1 MNDRSYSKEDI
12 HRARGNAI
20 ASPDPDTSF
29 FLGPTSESDE
39 VYAFAHKLDALLF
52 LKGYFGDYLAGSE
65 QNALQT
71 EIKKVED
78 TGSDAG
84 TGGLS
89 DILDTNDTLDIFAE
103 GYWEEFVE
111 RSVEFWPEWAE
122 NFLDTISGSALWDDL
137 GDTDPDFDIPE
148 DSVDAFDNPAGHFL
162 FSEPPE
168 DVYHAEFVERL
179 LNIIPFAT

>member
-1 MNDRSYSKEDI
+1 MNDQSYTKDDI

-20 ASPDPDTSF
+20 ATPDPETSF

-52 LKGYFGDYLAGSE
+52 LSGYFGDYLAASE
-65 QNALQT
+65 KNVLQT
-71 EIKKVED
+71 EINKVED

-84 TGGLS
+84 TVALS
-89 DILDTNDTLDIFAE
+89 DIIDHNDTLDIFAE

-111 RSVEFWPEWAE
+111 RSAGFWPEWAV
-122 NFLDTISGSALWDDL
+122 NFSDTMSSSAMWDDL
-137 GDTDPDFDIPE
+137 GDTDPDFESPE
-148 DSVDAFDNPAGHFL
+148 DSADVFDNPEGPFL

-168 DVYHAEFVERL
+168 DVYHTEFVERL